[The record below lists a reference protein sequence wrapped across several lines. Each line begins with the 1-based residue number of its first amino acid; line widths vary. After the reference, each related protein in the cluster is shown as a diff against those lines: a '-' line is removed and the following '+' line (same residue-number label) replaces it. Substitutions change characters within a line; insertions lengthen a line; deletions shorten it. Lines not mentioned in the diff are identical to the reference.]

1 MTRARASWLVALVL
15 LGCDDSSARDGG
27 DDFADDV
34 MDEPLPPKCEDTD
47 AAACETTGPAVAECA
62 ASNECAAGEVCSA
75 VFDGDIGVM
84 RCEDSCI
91 VTDDELSWCADASA
105 CCDAGAS
112 CVRGLCIAGNATS
125 GGSESSESSG
135 STGETSSTT

>member
-1 MTRARASWLVALVL
+1 MTRTRASWLFALML
-15 LGCDDSSARDGG
+15 LGCDDSREQDGA

-47 AAACETTGPAVAECA
+47 PAACETTGPAVPECTVG
-62 ASNECAAGEVCSA
+62 SDCSLGQVCSA

-84 RCEDSCI
+84 RCEDTCI
-91 VTDDELSWCADASA
+91 DADDEARWCADASA

-112 CVRGLCIAGNATS
+112 CVRGLCI
-125 GGSESSESSG
+125 
-135 STGETSSTT
+135 

>member
-1 MTRARASWLVALVL
+1 MTRARASWLVALAL
-15 LGCDDSSARDGG
+15 LGCGDSSAREGE

-47 AAACETTGPAVAECA
+47 AASCETTGPVVPECVG
-62 ASNECAAGEVCSA
+62 SNDCSAGQVCGA

-84 RCEDSCI
+84 RCEDTCI
-91 VTDDELSWCADASA
+91 VADDELRWCADASA

-112 CVRGLCIAGNATS
+112 CVRGLCIP
-125 GGSESSESSG
+125 GSETSSG
-135 STGETSSTT
+135 SETSTGETSSTT